1 MTVNV
6 TLIEKALAYSELEK
20 KANEIKELKT
30 QISVEKENAANVK
43 KELEEGEGYSSEQR
57 LSF

>member
-6 TLIEKALAYSELEK
+6 TLIEKELAYSELEK
-20 KANEIKELKT
+20 KAKEIKEVKT
-30 QISVEKENAANVK
+30 QLSVEKENAANAK

>member
-20 KANEIKELKT
+20 KANEIEELKT
-30 QISVEKENAANVK
+30 QLSVEKENAANIK